1 MRRPALRSF
10 AWPILLA
17 VLAAAGCTGWESMYR
32 ANPAAPWAL
41 PIPDA
46 RLLTIVDNDDTLRT
60 ADTLVAN
67 GQMLLGAS
75 ACAEIDLPRAKL
87 KALRVGALTLAVQT
101 LPFTTAGGARS
112 NVYVVTYWVPA
123 GAITPNRAAERELV
137 AEVWA
142 SRPNVRYL
150 DAKHLVRR
158 MDEAAAASRAL
169 VLDESQI
176 ERAQLFTAPNGENR
190 LVLHLSRREARRLR
204 EMLDVRPEAYLK
216 LPTSG
221 ASRFTGQLDRRRLT
235 LTYTDRETAPRV
247 FAALR
252 ERGTPAESI
261 AATE

>member
-176 ERAQLFTAPNGENR
+176 ERAQLFTASWLSDGSTTCTWAWPPSRTGSRKPR
-190 LVLHLSRREARRLR
+190 LSVRRTSVKARNIRARSGKLR
-204 EMLDVRPEAYLK
+204 
-216 LPTSG
+216 
-221 ASRFTGQLDRRRLT
+221 
-235 LTYTDRETAPRV
+235 
-247 FAALR
+247 
-252 ERGTPAESI
+252 
-261 AATE
+261 